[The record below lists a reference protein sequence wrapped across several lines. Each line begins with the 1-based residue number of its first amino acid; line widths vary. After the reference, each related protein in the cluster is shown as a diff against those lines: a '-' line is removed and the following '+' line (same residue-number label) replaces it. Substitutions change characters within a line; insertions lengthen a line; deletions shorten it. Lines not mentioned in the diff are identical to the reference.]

1 MVQEAPRLVALY
13 TDEDVTSDLAPALRW
28 RGYTARS
35 AAEAGNLGIADET
48 QLRYAAEQGM
58 ALLTYNAQDFIPLA
72 RAWYMA
78 GREQAGI
85 VISEQMS
92 QRRFGEL
99 LRRVLRFL
107 TALTAEEMR
116 NRVLFLQ
123 QFK

>member
-35 AAEAGNLGIADET
+35 AAEAGNLGIADEA

-72 RAWYMA
+72 RAWHMA

-92 QRRFGEL
+92 QRRFESCCGGCCD
-99 LRRVLRFL
+99 F
-107 TALTAEEMR
+107 
-116 NRVLFLQ
+116 
-123 QFK
+123 